1 MKEGLFGGTFNPLH
15 NGHIQ
20 VITHVK
26 NAFGI
31 DRIHLIPSAVPP
43 HKSFQNLA
51 PARDR
56 FDMIHK
62 TVASIP
68 GLCASDLELRRTG
81 PSFTID
87 TIKQFVDAADSGIEL
102 YFILGTDAFFDMD
115 TWKQTGEIFKRINII
130 IMTRA
135 GEKRRSR
142 EIADFLASQVS
153 CTHRFNEAS
162 MTFYQPGL
170 KPELKS
176 VRICKTP
183 EILIS
188 STLIRHRVKNNQSI
202 HSLVP
207 EPVEDIIIKKGLYL

>member
-20 VITHVK
+20 VISHVRK
-26 NAFGI
+26 AFGI

-43 HKSFQNLA
+43 HKSVQNLA

-56 FDMIHK
+56 FKMIHK

-87 TIKQFVDAADSGIEL
+87 TIKQFIDTADPGIEL

-115 TWKQTGEIFKRINII
+115 TWKRTCDIFAKINII

-135 GEKRRSR
+135 GEKRKSR
-142 EIADFLASQVS
+142 EIADFLASQVP
-153 CTHRFNEAS
+153 CTHRFNEAA
-162 MTFYQPGL
+162 MTFYH
-170 KPELKS
+170 PELKS
-176 VRICKTP
+176 VYICKTP
-183 EILIS
+183 EIQIS
-188 STLIRHRVKNNQSI
+188 STLIRHRVKKNQSI

-207 EPVEDIIIKKGLYL
+207 GPVEDIIIKKGLYL

>member
-20 VITHVK
+20 VISHVR

-31 DRIHLIPSAVPP
+31 DRVHLIPSAVPP
-43 HKSFQNLA
+43 HKSIQNLA
-51 PARDR
+51 SAQDR
-56 FDMIHK
+56 FDMINK
-62 TVASIP
+62 TVTSIP

-87 TIKQFVDAADSGIEL
+87 TIKQFIHTAAPEIKL
-102 YFILGTDAFFDMD
+102 YFILGTDAFFDMG
-115 TWKQTGEIFKRINII
+115 TWKQTCDIFKKTNVI

-135 GEKRRSR
+135 GEKKSFR
-142 EIADFLASQVS
+142 EIADFMASQGP
-153 CTHRFNEAS
+153 CIHYRFHDAS
-162 MTFYQPGL
+162 MTFYH
-170 KPELKS
+170 PELKS
-176 VRICKTP
+176 VHICKTP
-183 EILIS
+183 EIKIS

>member
-20 VITHVK
+20 VISHVK
-26 NAFGI
+26 NAFDI

-56 FDMIHK
+56 FDMIYK

-87 TIKQFVDAADSGIEL
+87 TVKQFMDAAAPGIDP

-115 TWKQTGEIFKRINII
+115 TWKQIFDIFKKINII

-135 GEKRRSR
+135 GEKRRFK
-142 EIADFLASQVS
+142 EIADFLASQVP
-153 CTHRFNEAS
+153 CTHHFNEAS
-162 MTFYQPGL
+162 MTFYH
-170 KPELKS
+170 PELKS
-176 VRICKTP
+176 VYICKTP
-183 EILIS
+183 KIQIS
-188 STLIRHRVKNNQSI
+188 STLIRQRVKNNQSI

-207 EPVEDIIIKKGLYL
+207 GPVEDIIIKKGLYL

>member
-20 VITHVK
+20 VISHVR

-51 PARDR
+51 PAWDR
-56 FDMIHK
+56 FEMIHK

-87 TIKQFVDAADSGIEL
+87 TIKQFVDATDSGIEL

-115 TWKQTGEIFKRINII
+115 TWKQTCEIFKKINII

-135 GEKRRSR
+135 GEKRRSMT
-142 EIADFLASQVS
+142 IADFLASQVPY
-153 CTHRFNEAS
+153 THRFNKAS
-162 MTFYQPGL
+162 MTFYQP
-170 KPELKS
+170 ELKS
-176 VRICKTP
+176 VCICKTP
-183 EILIS
+183 EIQIS

-207 EPVEDIIIKKGLYL
+207 GPVEDIIIKKGLYL

>member
-20 VITHVK
+20 VITHVRK
-26 NAFGI
+26 AFDI

-56 FDMIHK
+56 FEMIHK

-87 TIKQFVDAADSGIEL
+87 TIEQFIDAADHEIEP
-102 YFILGTDAFFDMD
+102 YFILGTDAFFEMD
-115 TWKQTGEIFKRINII
+115 TWKQPRDIFEKINII

-135 GEKRRSR
+135 GERKASR
-142 EIADFLASQVS
+142 DIADFLASQVP
-153 CTHRFNEAS
+153 CTYRFDDAS
-162 MTFYQPGL
+162 MTFYH
-170 KPELKS
+170 PELKS
-176 VRICKTP
+176 VRICQTP
-183 EILIS
+183 EIKIS
-188 STLIRHRVKNNQSI
+188 STFIRHRVKNNQSI

-207 EPVEDIIIKKGLYL
+207 GPVEDIIIKKGLYL

>member
-20 VITHVK
+20 VISHVR

-56 FDMIHK
+56 FDMIYK

-87 TIKQFVDAADSGIEL
+87 TIKQFIDAADPGIEL

-115 TWKQTGEIFKRINII
+115 TWKQTCDIFEKINII

-142 EIADFLASQVS
+142 EIADFLASQVP
-153 CTHRFNEAS
+153 CPHRFNEAS
-162 MTFYQPGL
+162 MTFYH
-170 KPELKS
+170 PELKS
-176 VRICKTP
+176 VYICKTP
-183 EILIS
+183 EIQIS
-188 STLIRHRVKNNQSI
+188 STLIRQRVKNNQSI

-207 EPVEDIIIKKGLYL
+207 GPVEDIIIKKGLYL